1 MLPIFEVRGGIP
13 FALTLGINPIQAFAI
28 CVIGN
33 ILVIPI
39 LFLFLDFIHVQFLKW
54 NFYNKTF
61 EKFLIKI
68 QKRKDKIE
76 KNYEIYGIIA
86 LGLFV
91 AIPLPI
97 TGAWT
102 GTLIAWLL
110 NLKRW
115 RSFFAISFGII
126 IAAIIVSLLT
136 LGIISLF

>member
-1 MLPIFEVRGGIP
+1 MDPLIASMLISMLPIFEVRGGIP

-68 QKRKDKIE
+68 QKRKDTE
-76 KNYEIYGIIA
+76 
-86 LGLFV
+86 
-91 AIPLPI
+91 
-97 TGAWT
+97 
-102 GTLIAWLL
+102 
-110 NLKRW
+110 
-115 RSFFAISFGII
+115 
-126 IAAIIVSLLT
+126 
-136 LGIISLF
+136 